1 MNSKA
6 DAIMDALSNIDE
18 NYIAAAGRDRKQSRS
33 ADKVSADGFHEY
45 TISAEVNW
53 NEREDDSAD
62 RLSETTDGRTKN
74 YSNTLNDDGTKSSR
88 KTSENHSSSR
98 NSDDS
103 EDIRNSRDNRSSRC
117 NRNSGDDRN
126 SRDNRKVISMKKWKV
141 AASAAAAVLAL
152 SIILPN
158 TNAGVAHAMQSIPV
172 LGSYFRLVT
181 FRQYSYEDDHH
192 SANVDV
198 QGIEIGSEAP
208 EDIREAAEQS
218 ATLTN
223 EQITKK
229 TDELVEEFKTT
240 LGEEGYT
247 SLDVKTEA
255 VTDSDAYYVLKLT
268 AFQAAAD
275 GYEQNQYYTISK
287 TTGELVHLKDL
298 FKDGADYV
306 SVISSYLIDYM
317 EKDMKADDSH
327 MYFVGDTDMPEFNF
341 TSIAEDQQ
349 FYINAA
355 GNLVICFNEGDVAPM
370 SMGALEF
377 EIPASV
383 IADIL
388 K

>member
-103 EDIRNSRDNRSSRC
+103 EDI
-117 NRNSGDDRN
+117 RN

-247 SLDVKTEA
+247 SLDVKTEV
-255 VTDSDAYYVLKLT
+255 VTDSDAYSRL
-268 AFQAAAD
+268 
-275 GYEQNQYYTISK
+275 
-287 TTGELVHLKDL
+287 
-298 FKDGADYV
+298 
-306 SVISSYLIDYM
+306 
-317 EKDMKADDSH
+317 
-327 MYFVGDTDMPEFNF
+327 
-341 TSIAEDQQ
+341 
-349 FYINAA
+349 
-355 GNLVICFNEGDVAPM
+355 
-370 SMGALEF
+370 
-377 EIPASV
+377 
-383 IADIL
+383 
-388 K
+388 

>member
-1 MNSKA
+1 MTGKKKEAKQDDSLAKMNGSRKRGTDMNRKA
-6 DAIMDALSNIDE
+6 NAIMDALSNIDE
-18 NYIAAAGRDRKQSRS
+18 NYIAAADRDRKQSRS
-33 ADKVSADGFHEY
+33 GAEVSADGYHEY
-45 TISAEVNW
+45 TISAEEN
-53 NEREDDSAD
+53 RGSQEDNSA
-62 RLSETTDGRTKN
+62 RRF
-74 YSNTLNDDGTKSSR
+74 
-88 KTSENHSSSR
+88 SENEDRRTGNNNRTNDSR
-98 NSDDS
+98 
-103 EDIRNSRDNRSSRC
+103 RNNGNDK
-117 NRNSGDDRN
+117 
-126 SRDNRKVISMKKWKV
+126 KVISMRKWKI

-158 TNAGVAHAMQSIPV
+158 TSANVAHAMQSIPV

-208 EDIREAAEQS
+208 EDVREAAEQS

-223 EQITKK
+223 EQITEK
-229 TDELVEEFKTT
+229 TDELVDEFKST
-240 LGEEGYT
+240 LKDEGYT
-247 SLDVKTEA
+247 SLDVKTEV
-255 VTDSDAYYVLKLT
+255 VTDSDEYYVLKLS
-268 AFQAAAD
+268 AFQSAAD
-275 GYEQNQYYTISK
+275 GYEQNEFFTLSK
-287 TTGELVHLKDL
+287 KTGEIVHLKDL

-306 SVISSYLIDYM
+306 SVISNYLIDYM

-377 EIPASV
+377 EIPNSV

>member
-1 MNSKA
+1 MMTAQKA
-6 DAIMDALSNIDE
+6 AE
-18 NYIAAAGRDRKQSRS
+18 KPV
-33 ADKVSADGFHEY
+33 K
-45 TISAEVNW
+45 TIQAVETATTARTSGTA
-53 NEREDDSAD
+53 
-62 RLSETTDGRTKN
+62 ETT
-74 YSNTLNDDGTKSSR
+74 
-88 KTSENHSSSR
+88 E
-98 NSDDS
+98 
-103 EDIRNSRDNRSSRC
+103 
-117 NRNSGDDRN
+117 
-126 SRDNRKVISMKKWKV
+126 
-141 AASAAAAVLAL
+141 AADV
-152 SIILPN
+152 
-158 TNAGVAHAMQSIPV
+158 TETMQSIPV

-247 SLDVKTEA
+247 SLDVKTEV